1 MLKIN
6 SFFEKKI
13 LYFAVFEF
21 ATLFKGKKNKNVDFS
36 IEWHDFFSE
45 SCIGMYQNELKLS
58 LMILILL
65 FSLLIYSDII
75 AL

>member
-21 ATLFKGKKNKNVDFS
+21 ATFLRGKNKNVDFS
-36 IEWHDFFSE
+36 IEWHDFFFVGS
-45 SCIGMYQNELKLS
+45 SMGMHQNELKLS
-58 LMILILL
+58 LMILISL